1 MRSLFRSS
9 TSGKSGSW
17 KGSLP
22 ARRASIRSGITS
34 RTITWCPSSA
44 KQPPVTSPTQPA
56 PKTPIVRDSAMA
68 GSLLGERSEASRD
81 GEHGLVRELVE
92 DRVDDPV
99 GRPVFSQHDHVEMA
113 AGVVQRVL
121 APADL
126 VNEAGLGKHRRVVP
140 VRPLD
145 PPVLFRADAE
155 GQPNRPVALA
165 DVV

>member
-9 TSGKSGSW
+9 TAGKSGSW

-68 GSLLGERSEASRD
+68 GSLLGERSESARD
-81 GEHGLVRELVE
+81 GEHGLVRDPVKT
-92 DRVDDPV
+92 RVHDQV
-99 GRPVFSQHDHVEMA
+99 GRPVFSHKDHVEMA
-113 AGVVQRVL
+113 AEVEDRVL
-121 APADL
+121 APAIL
-126 VNEAGLGKHRRVVP
+126 
-140 VRPLD
+140 
-145 PPVLFRADAE
+145 
-155 GQPNRPVALA
+155 
-165 DVV
+165 